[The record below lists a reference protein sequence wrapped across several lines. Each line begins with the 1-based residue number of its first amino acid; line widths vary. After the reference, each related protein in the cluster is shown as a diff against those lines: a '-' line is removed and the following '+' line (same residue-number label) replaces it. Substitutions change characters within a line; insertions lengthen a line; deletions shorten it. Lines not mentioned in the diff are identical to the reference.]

1 MVGHH
6 QFFPFFCHRGYDHDP
21 AGLCCTYRPRRRRWA
36 HSLRRGYGS
45 VGGCLDAPI
54 GGTPACR
61 QRFGEGPI
69 LLVCFPFPA
78 ATDGA

>member
-6 QFFPFFCHRGYDHDP
+6 QFFPFFCDRGYDHDP
-21 AGLCCTYRPRRRRWA
+21 TGLRCTHRPRHRRWT
-36 HSLRRGYGS
+36 HSLRRRYGS
-45 VGGCLDAPI
+45 VGGCLDASI

-61 QRFGEGPI
+61 QSFREGSVY
-69 LLVCFPFPA
+69 LVLFPFPA